1 MALRESRPQR
11 RGPQQWPSP
20 SVVSKNLLPLLLSGH
35 PLTSRATSAMRNAG
49 ALLKSAWGSAGT
61 LLAGPY
67 VMVSTTIAE
76 TALSAIP
83 LSVNDVY

>member
-1 MALRESRPQR
+1 MCDPAS
-11 RGPQQWPSP
+11 
-20 SVVSKNLLPLLLSGH
+20 
-35 PLTSRATSAMRNAG
+35 
-49 ALLKSAWGSAGT
+49 LLKTAWGSAGM

-76 TALSAIP
+76 TALNAIP